1 MAYTEEQI
9 ENIKTR
15 ILTALEKSSTLSWES
30 ILSILV

>member
-15 ILTALEKSSTLSWES
+15 ILTALEEVIDPVT
-30 ILSILV
+30 IY